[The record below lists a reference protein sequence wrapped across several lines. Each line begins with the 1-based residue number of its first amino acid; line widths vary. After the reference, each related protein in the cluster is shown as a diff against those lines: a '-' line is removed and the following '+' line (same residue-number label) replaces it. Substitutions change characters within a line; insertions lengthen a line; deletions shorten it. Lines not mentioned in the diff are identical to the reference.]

1 MNDKFEASNGWTVE
15 QEDDTAVLSSS
26 EGYQPIGFQRSALKA
41 LTEYVFHKHGLWL
54 APNGMLCIRQ
64 AEPDLVGVSFEDG
77 EVTYMRQGSSIGA
90 WGTHSDDEVQ
100 AAESAADAYFD
111 AHPNKPPQCDAALEV
126 EGVLIRCNK
135 TWEHDLHE
143 GSGKTSQ
150 GRSFTTV
157 WETPR

>member
-41 LTEYVFHKHGLWL
+41 LTEYVLHQHGLWL
-54 APNGMLCIRQ
+54 APNGLVCLERSD
-64 AEPDLVGVSFEDG
+64 PDVVVVARDGFTGVYYRGLLASPSP
-77 EVTYMRQGSSIGA
+77 EV
-90 WGTHSDDEVQ
+90 
-100 AAESAADAYFD
+100 SAARDYFD
-111 AHPNKPPQCDAALEV
+111 AHPTTPPQCDAALEV

-150 GRSFTTV
+150 GQSFTIV